1 VLDAANLANRTLKHA
16 QVSSV
21 TVIQAIS
28 TVWFKNKNDQGAT
41 HTAFVKIGI
50 SIKPLPWL

>member
-1 VLDAANLANRTLKHA
+1 MLDAANLANRTLKHA